1 MPLARNEVLQALRR
15 LLSNG
20 RLDNFPK
27 RDEDRQMLL
36 ALGAWRVR
44 EAAVG
49 GEKELNELLDSWL
62 SGFCF
67 PTLDHVSFRRALV
80 DFEFMGRSM
89 DGARYWLNNPRIHRV
104 LTPDALDVEPAEVM
118 AVAEREREVRKR
130 SYLAA
135 GDPGDS

>member
-1 MPLARNEVLQALRR
+1 MPLARNEVLKALRR

-20 RLDNFPK
+20 RLDSFPK

-44 EAAVG
+44 EAAVA

-62 SGFCF
+62 SGFCY
-67 PTLDHVSFRRALV
+67 PGLDHVSFRRALV
-80 DFEFMGRSM
+80 DFEFMGRSI
-89 DGARYWLNNPRIHRV
+89 DGARYWLNTPQIHRI

-118 AVAEREREVRKR
+118 VRAEREREARKR
-130 SYLAA
+130 SYLAT
-135 GDPGDS
+135 DEPDTH

>member
-20 RLDNFPK
+20 PLDGFPK

-49 GEKELNELLDSWL
+49 GEKELNEVLDSWL
-62 SGFCF
+62 SGFCD
-67 PTLDHVSFRRALV
+67 PALDHVSFRRALV
-80 DFEFMGRSM
+80 DFEFMGRSI
-89 DGARYWLNNPRIHRV
+89 DGARYWLNNPQIHRV
-104 LTPDALDVEPAEVM
+104 LTPDALDVEPTEVM
-118 AVAEREREVRKR
+118 ARVEREREARKR

-135 GDPGDS
+135 EDPGNT